1 MVTRRAGATKVGCLL
16 YLLGVAGALY
26 FGIPAGEAYMRYLEY
41 KDSMR
46 QELRFRSNQP
56 NDKIRAHLA
65 LVADSL
71 GLPPEAGEVT
81 VRRDGNTV
89 TVEAQYDEV
98 LVFPMLKKTLHFEPR
113 ASDTY

>member
-1 MVTRRAGATKVGCLL
+1 MVTARRGATKLGCLL
-16 YLLGVAGALY
+16 YVLGMAGALY
-26 FGIPAGEAYMRYLEY
+26 VGIPAGEAYMRYLEY

-81 VRRDGNTV
+81 VRRDGNQV
-89 TVEAQYDEV
+89 IVEAQYEEV
-98 LVFPMLKKTLHFEPR
+98 LVFPMFKKTLRFEPR
-113 ASDTY
+113 AVDTY